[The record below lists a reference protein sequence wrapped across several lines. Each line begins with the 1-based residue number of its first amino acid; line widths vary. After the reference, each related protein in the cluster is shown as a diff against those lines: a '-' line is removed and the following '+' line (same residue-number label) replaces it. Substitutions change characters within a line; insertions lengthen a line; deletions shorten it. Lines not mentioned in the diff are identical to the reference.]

1 MVLEAEDL
9 PAEPARREAQLDS
22 RRGWVV
28 VGAAFLSTFTLFGVV
43 YSFSAFFDA
52 MAEQFG
58 SGKGATALMFGFTIF
73 FLFVLSLPA
82 GRLTDRF
89 GARPVVIAG
98 AVFFGVGLFLTSTVN
113 ALWLGYVTY
122 GLGVGVGVACAYVPM
137 VTQVSAWFSRRR
149 AAALGVA
156 VSGIGLGTLLV
167 PPLAAALIDDHGW
180 RWTYRAFAFVSV
192 GALLVVALLSFR
204 PPRVVEQAPLD
215 LRTVIRLRLFRWL
228 YVSALLMS
236 LALFVPFVFLVS
248 YAKDHGITEGHAA
261 TLVSFLG
268 LGSLAGRLVLG
279 IFAGRLGVLRLY
291 VGCFLVLAASFALW
305 AVGGGA
311 FAILATF
318 AVVLGIAYG
327 GYVALSPAVMAE
339 LFGLASLGAVL
350 GASYTAGGI
359 GGLVGPPAAGW
370 LIDTTGS
377 YVPAIVAAMVL
388 GLGGTY
394 LLWRAIAD
402 HLASD
407 GRGRSSGVG
416 PSDAIATSDA
426 AEPLAQAAGRPGRL
440 SRGGSAG
447 ADRAVSRP

>member
-1 MVLEAEDL
+1 MALEAEEL
-9 PAEPARREAQLDS
+9 AAAERARPSPQLDS
-22 RRGWVV
+22 ARGWVV

-89 GARPVVIAG
+89 GARPIVVVG
-98 AVFFGVGLFLTSTVN
+98 AVCFGAGLLATSAVN
-113 ALWLGYVTY
+113 TLWLGYLTY
-122 GLGVGVGVACAYVPM
+122 GLGVGVGVACAYVPL
-137 VTQVSAWFSRRR
+137 VTQVSAWFHRGR
-149 AAALGVA
+149 AVALGVA

-167 PPLAAALIDDHGW
+167 PPLAAAFIDDHGW
-180 RWTYRAFAFVSV
+180 RWTYRSFAIVSV
-192 GALLVVALLSFR
+192 AALLLVAALSLR

-215 LRTVIRLRLFRWL
+215 LRPVLRLRLFRQL

-291 VGCFLVLAASFALW
+291 VGCFLVLALSFVLW
-305 AVGGGA
+305 AVGGGM
-311 FAILATF
+311 FAVLATF
-318 AVVLGIAYG
+318 AVVLGVAYG

-359 GGLVGPPAAGW
+359 GGLVGPPVAGW
-370 LIDTTGS
+370 LIDVTGS
-377 YVPAIVAAMVL
+377 YVPTIAAAMAL
-388 GLGGTY
+388 GLVGTL
-394 LLWRAIAD
+394 LLWRAVNG
-402 HLASD
+402 HLAE
-407 GRGRSSGVG
+407 G
-416 PSDAIATSDA
+416 
-426 AEPLAQAAGRPGRL
+426 
-440 SRGGSAG
+440 SRGGDVGGVEVERDAAG
-447 ADRAVSRP
+447 TPSRAQVATPRS